1 MSFYRIKDA
10 AEKIGVPA
18 HVLRFWE
25 SQFPQ
30 LKPNKTGRGQRLFDD
45 EDVKNFLKI
54 KHLLYVEGYSIP
66 GAKKYL
72 KEETQA
78 TSSGSINSHIQ
89 HKPMEGVQKVLLND
103 LKRDLQKLIQFTR
116 EI

>member
-1 MSFYRIKDA
+1 MAYYRIKDA

-30 LKPNKTGRGQRLFDD
+30 MKPNKTGRGQRLFDD
-45 EDVKNFLKI
+45 EDVKKFLKI

-72 KEETQA
+72 KEEGHATPGTQL
-78 TSSGSINSHIQ
+78 T
-89 HKPMEGVQKVLLND
+89 MEGVQKVFLND
-103 LKRDLQKLIQFTR
+103 TKKELQKLLQYAR

>member
-1 MSFYRIKDA
+1 MAYYRIKDA

-72 KEETQA
+72 KEEGSATAGTQL
-78 TSSGSINSHIQ
+78 T
-89 HKPMEGVQKVLLND
+89 MEGVQKVFLND
-103 LKRDLQKLIQFTR
+103 AKKELQKLLQFAR